1 MGCSVSA
8 VSVKWRNRLYVFFLF
23 LSACATFIGPIGISL
38 HWSNDTMGLI
48 TSLVGMLSAASSI
61 IARNDIDMTNV
72 DDHIIDNNYIPKH
85 SETDNDV
92 KA

>member
-1 MGCSVSA
+1 MSA
-8 VSVKWRNRLYVFFLF
+8 VSIKWRNRLYVFFLF

-61 IARNDIDMTNV
+61 IARNDIDMTNI
-72 DDHIIDNNYIPKH
+72 DDHIIDKNYTPTH
-85 SETDNDV
+85 SETDIDDL